1 MRTTEIPAAV
11 RGRAADDEPQGFAKN
26 VLALLE
32 RVEYRRCD
40 SGEDLEAIYKL
51 RYRAYRTH
59 GIVSEMP
66 AQAITDDLDKA
77 SNCHRFGVFID
88 GQLASTIRVHHLHAA
103 EPFSPAMVV
112 FGDVLGPRLERGD
125 SFIDP
130 SRLAADPALIRLY
143 RPLPYLTLRLAIA
156 GASYFDTTSCLS
168 MVRDE
173 HTAFYQRI
181 FNSVRIAEPR
191 DYASVTV
198 QGILFESR
206 CDRNME
212 NTLVRFPFFRST
224 AAEQRMLFAKPQH
237 GELAPLTI
245 LPTAKY
251 HRPAA

>member
-1 MRTTEIPAAV
+1 MAATAQV
-11 RGRAADDEPQGFAKN
+11 GAVDEEPQGFARN
-26 VLALLE
+26 VLTLLE
-32 RVEYRRCD
+32 RVEYRRCN

-59 GIVSEMP
+59 GIVSESPM
-66 AQAITDDLDKA
+66 QAMKDDLDDA
-77 SNCHRFGVFID
+77 PNCHRFGVFID

-103 EPFSPAMVV
+103 EPYAPAMTV
-112 FGDVLGPRLERGD
+112 FGDVLGPRLARGD

-143 RPLPYLTLRLAIA
+143 RPLPYLTLRLAVT
-156 GASYFDTTSCLS
+156 GAAYFNTTSCLS

-206 CDRNME
+206 CDKNME
-212 NTLVRFPFFRST
+212 NTLRRFPFFRST
-224 AAEQRMLFAKPQH
+224 AAERRMLFARPGP

-251 HRPAA
+251 YRPAA

>member
-1 MRTTEIPAAV
+1 MTTENASTA
-11 RGRAADDEPQGFAKN
+11 RGRDADVEPQGFAKN

-32 RVEYRRCD
+32 RVEYRRCE

-59 GIVSEMP
+59 GIVSELPM
-66 AQAITDDLDKA
+66 QAITDDLDNA

-112 FGDVLGPRLERGD
+112 FGDVLGPRLKQGD

-156 GASYFDTTSCLS
+156 GAAYFNTTSCLS

-224 AAEQRMLFAKPQH
+224 AGERRMLFAKPQQ

-251 HRPAA
+251 YRPAA

>member
-1 MRTTEIPAAV
+1 MAPAV

-59 GIVSEMP
+59 GIVSELP
-66 AQAITDDLDKA
+66 AQAITDDLDSA

-88 GQLASTIRVHHLHAA
+88 GQLASTIRIHHLHSA
-103 EPFSPAMVV
+103 EPFSPAMMV
-112 FGDVLGPRLERGD
+112 FGDVLGPRLKRGD

-156 GASYFDTTSCLS
+156 GASYFNTTSCLS

-212 NTLVRFPFFRST
+212 NTLRRFPFFRST
-224 AAEQRMLFAKPQH
+224 AAERRMLFAKPQQ

-251 HRPAA
+251 YRPAA